1 MVAEERE
8 RRAEP
13 RSERRG
19 RLRRVRRDYRDLAVV
34 DRQLVLQFGEVPD
47 LALAL
52 GSPVAAVEAQ
62 DERELT
68 DQLGE
73 TDGLV
78 LVIGKLEVR
87 ETATDDEVWM
97 HGMSSQPRGR
107 ASASAK

>member
-1 MVAEERE
+1 
-8 RRAEP
+8 
-13 RSERRG
+13 
-19 RLRRVRRDYRDLAVV
+19 
-34 DRQLVLQFGEVPD
+34 VPD

-87 ETATDDEVWM
+87 EAATDD
-97 HGMSSQPRGR
+97 
-107 ASASAK
+107 